1 MNGHAGE
8 TDAHS
13 SFNVLS
19 EHVPG
24 LRINIL
30 LEERI
35 YFKLRAR
42 FGTVGGQL
50 NAFVQR
56 SN

>member
-1 MNGHAGE
+1 
-8 TDAHS
+8 
-13 SFNVLS
+13 
-19 EHVPG
+19 
-24 LRINIL
+24 

-56 SN
+56 SNWFGIYMQTTMK